1 MVERRKTKRR
11 SVRFYVTLAVLLVL
25 IIAAVYLTAFFFVV
39 RNSYEFKA
47 DKVDYLFYD
56 ELKDRY
62 YLVRFVT
69 SSKLGYIIEFP
80 GKAFYAATMRAFDPE
95 NLEATLIVVE
105 DMLGISKDAS
115 FYASVNDNVKQFLGK
130 LGGFKDGFDEMLNA
144 LGRRGVKF
152 LDHLKAQSYAEVFK
166 PRSNITGPAFLKL
179 LDRLN
184 ASGMQKFEIKGLTEK
199 PVIVEVGSK
208 KFERIYLDESSVE
221 QVRNILR

>member
-95 NLEATLIVVE
+95 NLEATLIFVE

-115 FYASVNDNVKQFLGK
+115 FYASVNDNAKQFLGK

-144 LGRRGVKF
+144 LGGRGVKF
-152 LDHLKAQSYAEVFK
+152 LDYLKAQSYAEVFK

-199 PVIVEVGSK
+199 PVIVEVGAK